1 MAKAKG
7 GLGKG
12 FGALLGESLMAAEEE
27 SGGVSTLP
35 MTLVEPNREQPR
47 KRFSPETMQELTRSI
62 EMHGVV
68 TPITV
73 RKTENGYYQI
83 IAGERRWRAA
93 RSAGLTEIP
102 ALVIEADDKTVMEL
116 ALIENLQREDLNPIE
131 EAQGYHSLME
141 EYGLTQEQVAERV
154 GRSRPAVANALRLLS
169 LPDEA
174 QELLA
179 DGTLSAGHAR
189 AVLAI
194 KDEALRTHDVLEK
207 MAGMSVRQAEKYA
220 RTQTP
225 VRTRSARGVS
235 ARLHRGTRR
244 TTGTHPRTP
253 RPHRTGQVIGY
264 GITRV
269 LRRRRPRTIGRRS
282 GNTVR
287 INRRQTH
294 GRKKQRPAAVRRKT
308 AGI

>member
-7 GLGKG
+7 GLGRG
-12 FGALLGESLMAAEEE
+12 FGALLGESLMTAGEEA
-27 SGGVSTLP
+27 GGVSTLP
-35 MTLVEPNREQPR
+35 MTLIEPNREQPR
-47 KRFSPETMQELTRSI
+47 KRFAPEGMQELTHSI
-62 EMHGVV
+62 AMHGVV

-73 RKTENGYYQI
+73 RKAENGYYQI

-116 ALIENLQREDLNPIE
+116 AMIENLQREDLNPIE
-131 EAQGYHSLME
+131 EAEGYHSLME

-154 GRSRPAVANALRLLS
+154 GRSRPSVANALRLLS

-174 QELLA
+174 RDLLA

-194 KDEALRTHDVLEK
+194 KDPSLRTHEVLEK

-220 RTQTP
+220 KSLQKEEKTEK
-225 VRTRSARGVS
+225 
-235 ARLHRGTRR
+235 
-244 TTGTHPRTP
+244 
-253 RPHRTGQVIGY
+253 PHEAQAFAPDYTADLAAQLEQV
-264 GITRV
+264 
-269 LRRRRPRTIGRRS
+269 LGRR
-282 GNTVR
+282 VQ
-287 INRRQTH
+287 IEQ
-294 GRKKQRPAAVRRKT
+294 GRNAGTISLAFYGSDDLERLAAALKT
-308 AGI
+308 LSV

>member
-220 RTQTP
+220 KSLQKESESQSEPEQPAEFQPDYT
-225 VRTRSARGVS
+225 A
-235 ARLHRGTRR
+235 ALAERLEHT
-244 TTGTHPRTP
+244 
-253 RPHRTGQVIGY
+253 
-264 GITRV
+264 
-269 LRRRRPRTIGRRS
+269 LGRR
-282 GNTVR
+282 VR
-287 INRRQTH
+287 IEQGKSSGTVSLAFYGDDDLERLV
-294 GRKKQRPAAVRRKT
+294 AALETLSV
-308 AGI
+308 

>member
-220 RTQTP
+220 KSLQKEPEPQSEPDQPAEFQPDYT
-225 VRTRSARGVS
+225 A
-235 ARLHRGTRR
+235 ALAERLEHT
-244 TTGTHPRTP
+244 
-253 RPHRTGQVIGY
+253 
-264 GITRV
+264 
-269 LRRRRPRTIGRRS
+269 LGRR
-282 GNTVR
+282 VR
-287 INRRQTH
+287 IEQGKSSGTVSLAFYGDDDLERRV
-294 GRKKQRPAAVRRKT
+294 AALETLSV
-308 AGI
+308 

>member
-154 GRSRPAVANALRLLS
+154 GCSRPAVANALRLLS

-174 QELLA
+174 QGLLA

-220 RTQTP
+220 KSLQKEPEPQSEPDQPAEFQPDYT
-225 VRTRSARGVS
+225 A
-235 ARLHRGTRR
+235 ALAERLEHT
-244 TTGTHPRTP
+244 
-253 RPHRTGQVIGY
+253 
-264 GITRV
+264 
-269 LRRRRPRTIGRRS
+269 LGRR
-282 GNTVR
+282 VR
-287 INRRQTH
+287 IEQGKSSGTVSLAFYGDDDLERLV
-294 GRKKQRPAAVRRKT
+294 AALETLSV
-308 AGI
+308 

>member
-207 MAGMSVRQAEKYA
+207 MAGMSVRQAEKFAKGLCRPAEKPKEQAAPFAADY
-220 RTQTP
+220 
-225 VRTRSARGVS
+225 SADLA
-235 ARLHRGTRR
+235 ARLEGA
-244 TTGTHPRTP
+244 
-253 RPHRTGQVIGY
+253 
-264 GITRV
+264 
-269 LRRRRPRTIGRRS
+269 LGRRVCIEHGKTS
-282 GNTVR
+282 GTVSLEFYGDEDLER
-287 INRRQTH
+287 LAEALE
-294 GRKKQRPAAVRRKT
+294 KLSV
-308 AGI
+308 

>member
-220 RTQTP
+220 KSLQKEPEPQSEPDQPAEFQPDYT
-225 VRTRSARGVS
+225 A
-235 ARLHRGTRR
+235 ALAERLEHT
-244 TTGTHPRTP
+244 
-253 RPHRTGQVIGY
+253 
-264 GITRV
+264 
-269 LRRRRPRTIGRRS
+269 LGRR
-282 GNTVR
+282 VR
-287 INRRQTH
+287 IEQGQSSGTVSLAFYGDDDLERLV
-294 GRKKQRPAAVRRKT
+294 AALETLSV
-308 AGI
+308 